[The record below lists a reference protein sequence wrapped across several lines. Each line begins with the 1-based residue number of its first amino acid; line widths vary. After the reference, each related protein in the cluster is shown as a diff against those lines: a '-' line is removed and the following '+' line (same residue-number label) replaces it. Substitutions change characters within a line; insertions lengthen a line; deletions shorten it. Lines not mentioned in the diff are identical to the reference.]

1 MAKAT
6 QVKVLKPF
14 IGLGIDR
21 AVDDILEIA
30 DFHPEGLK
38 KALEEGYVEEVK

>member
-14 IGLGIDR
+14 VGLGIER

-38 KALEEGYVEEVK
+38 KAIADGYVEEVK

>member
-14 IGLGIDR
+14 LGLDIERKEG
-21 AVDDILEIA
+21 DILDIA

-38 KALEEGYVEEVK
+38 KAIEGGFVEEVK